1 MCNIVPYIVIDVIFV
16 ISLYLLSYNNYHFYY
31 HFNVETESKTPYLL
45 TSSIHLPASFSS
57 FSKEFI
63 LTPTPTVIEGKQTK
77 FCLVKF

>member
-1 MCNIVPYIVIDVIFV
+1 MCNIVPYIVIDVMFV
-16 ISLYLLSYNNYHFYY
+16 ISLYLLSYNNYQFYY
-31 HFNVETESKTPYLL
+31 HFNVETESKTPYPL
-45 TSSIHLPASFSS
+45 TSSIHLTASFSS